1 MSGTRIKGTRLGWLP
16 ILFWLWPLLIAIGFE
31 RFAAAQSR
39 TQTGPELIRQ
49 SVANEL
55 ASDFVTQNCSY
66 QFHRQ
71 VSGKWETRLMVNSR
85 DLLVGKLIRI
95 DNAPIPPDREERE
108 DRRLRDVLANSAVQ
122 AEQRKQQRRF
132 EDRLR
137 ALVRA
142 IPQAFEFTETQT
154 EIGPEKHK
162 WVHFA
167 FRPAA
172 DFKPPGTDLEILR
185 GLEGTMV
192 VDATKSQILEFNAR
206 LFRDVDLGWGML
218 IHLKKDGSLF
228 FQRDPAEGNSSNIR
242 ELSLNVNGRI
252 FLLRKLEIQW
262 TFDHFACFREPMAL
276 ASAVAMLTSPS
287 ISLLVPQ

>member
-1 MSGTRIKGTRLGWLP
+1 MSGTRIKGTTIGWLP
-16 ILFWLWPLLIAIGFE
+16 ILFWLWPLLISICFA

-108 DRRLRDVLANSAVQ
+108 DRRLRDVLANSAEQ

-192 VDATKSQILEFNAR
+192 VDATKSQILEFNAH
-206 LFRDVDLGWGML
+206 LFRDVDFGWGML
-218 IHLKKDGSLF
+218 VHLKKDGNLF

-252 FLLRKLEIQW
+252 LLFRKLEIHW

>member
-1 MSGTRIKGTRLGWLP
+1 MSGTRIKGTTLGWLP
-16 ILFWLWPLLIAIGFE
+16 ILFWLWPLLISICFLT
-31 RFAAAQSR
+31 FAAAQSR
-39 TQTGPELIRQ
+39 SQTGPELIRQ
-49 SVANEL
+49 SIANEL
-55 ASDFVTQNCSY
+55 ASDLVTQNCSY
-66 QFHRQ
+66 QYDRQ

-95 DNAPIPPDREERE
+95 DNAPIPPDREEKE
-108 DRRLRDVLANSAVQ
+108 DRRLRDLLANPAEQ

-137 ALVRA
+137 ALVQA

-162 WVHFA
+162 WVHFS

-192 VDATKSQILEFNAR
+192 VDATKSQILQFNAH
-206 LFRDVDLGWGML
+206 LFRDVDFGWGML
-218 IHLKKDGSLF
+218 VHLKKAGNLF
-228 FQRDPAEGNSSNIR
+228 FQRDPAEGNRSNIR

-252 FLLRKLEIQW
+252 FLLRKLEIHW
-262 TFDHFACFREPMAL
+262 TLDHFACFREPVAL

>member
-1 MSGTRIKGTRLGWLP
+1 MSGTRVKGTTIGWLP
-16 ILFWLWPLLIAIGFE
+16 ILFCLRPLLISICFAS
-31 RFAAAQSR
+31 FAAAQSR
-39 TQTGPELIRQ
+39 TQAGPELIRQ

-66 QFHRQ
+66 QYHRQ
-71 VSGKWETRLMVNSR
+71 VSGKWETWLMVNSR

-95 DNAPIPPDREERE
+95 DNAPIPPDREEKE
-108 DRRLRDVLANSAVQ
+108 DRRLRDVLANSAEQ

-132 EDRLR
+132 EDRMR

-185 GLEGTMV
+185 GLQGTMV
-192 VDATKSQILEFNAR
+192 VDATKSQILQFNAH
-206 LFRDVDLGWGML
+206 LFRDVDFGWGML
-218 IHLKKDGSLF
+218 VHLKKAGNLF
-228 FQRDPAEGNSSNIR
+228 FQRDPAEGN
-242 ELSLNVNGRI
+242 
-252 FLLRKLEIQW
+252 
-262 TFDHFACFREPMAL
+262 
-276 ASAVAMLTSPS
+276 
-287 ISLLVPQ
+287 

>member
-1 MSGTRIKGTRLGWLP
+1 MSGTRVKGTTIGWLP
-16 ILFWLWPLLIAIGFE
+16 ILFCLRPLLISICFAS
-31 RFAAAQSR
+31 FAAAQSR
-39 TQTGPELIRQ
+39 TQAGPELIRQ

-66 QFHRQ
+66 QYHRQ
-71 VSGKWETRLMVNSR
+71 VSGKWETWLMVNSR

-95 DNAPIPPDREERE
+95 DNAPIPPDREEKE
-108 DRRLRDVLANSAVQ
+108 DRRLKDVLANSAEQ

-172 DFKPPGTDLEILR
+172 NFKPPGSDLEILR

-192 VDATKSQILEFNAR
+192 VDATKSQILQFNAH
-206 LFRDVDLGWGML
+206 LFRDVDFGWGML
-218 IHLKKDGSLF
+218 VHLKKDGNLF

-252 FLLRKLEIQW
+252 FLLRKLEIHW
-262 TFDHFACFREPMAL
+262 TFDHFACFREPVAL

>member
-1 MSGTRIKGTRLGWLP
+1 MPGTRIKGTTSGWLA
-16 ILFWLWPLLIAIGFE
+16 IQFWLWPLFIYIGFGIY
-31 RFAAAQSR
+31 AAAQSR
-39 TQTGPELIRQ
+39 TETGPELIRQ

-55 ASDFVTQNCSY
+55 ASNFVTQNCSY
-66 QFHRQ
+66 QYHRQ
-71 VSGKWETRLMVNSR
+71 VSGKLETLLMINSSELLIGKLVRVDHAAIPRDREEKEDSRLR
-85 DLLVGKLIRI
+85 DLL
-95 DNAPIPPDREERE
+95 
-108 DRRLRDVLANSAVQ
+108 ANSSEQ

-132 EDRLR
+132 EDRMR
-137 ALVRA
+137 ALVEA

-172 DFKPPGTDLEILR
+172 DFKPPSVDLEILR
-185 GLEGTMV
+185 GLAGTMV
-192 VDATKSQILEFNAR
+192 VDATRSQILQFNAH
-206 LFRDVDLGWGML
+206 LFRDVDFGWSVL
-218 IHLKKDGSLF
+218 VRLKKDSNLF

-252 FLLRKLEIQW
+252 LLLRKLQIHW
-262 TFDHFACFREPMAL
+262 TFDHFACFREPVAL

>member
-1 MSGTRIKGTRLGWLP
+1 MSGTRIKGTTIGWLP
-16 ILFWLWPLLIAIGFE
+16 ILFWLWPLLISICFA

-66 QFHRQ
+66 QYHRQ

-95 DNAPIPPDREERE
+95 DNAPIPPDREEKE
-108 DRRLRDVLANSAVQ
+108 DRRLRDVLANSAEQ

-154 EIGPEKHK
+154 EIGPERHK

-192 VDATKSQILEFNAR
+192 VDATKSQILQFNGH
-206 LFRDVDLGWGML
+206 LFRDVDFGWGML
-218 IHLKKDGSLF
+218 VHLKKDGNLF

-252 FLLRKLEIQW
+252 FLLRKLEIHW
-262 TFDHFACFREPMAL
+262 TFDHFACFREPVAL

>member
-1 MSGTRIKGTRLGWLP
+1 MSGTRIKGTTIGWLA
-16 ILFWLWPLLIAIGFE
+16 ILFWLWPLLISICFA

-95 DNAPIPPDREERE
+95 DNAPIPPDREEKE
-108 DRRLRDVLANSAVQ
+108 DRRLRDVLANSAEQ

-132 EDRLR
+132 EDRMR

-172 DFKPPGTDLEILR
+172 NFKPPGSDLEILR
-185 GLEGTMV
+185 GLVGTMV
-192 VDATKSQILEFNAR
+192 VDATKSQILQFNAH
-206 LFRDVDLGWGML
+206 LFRDVDFGWGML
-218 IHLKKDGSLF
+218 VHLKKDGNLF

-252 FLLRKLEIQW
+252 FLLRKLEIHW
-262 TFDHFACFREPMAL
+262 TFDHFACFREPVAL

>member
-1 MSGTRIKGTRLGWLP
+1 MSATGIKGTTIGWLP
-16 ILFWLWPLLIAIGFE
+16 IHFWLWLLLISICFA

-39 TQTGPELIRQ
+39 TQTGPELVRQ

-66 QFHRQ
+66 QYHRQ

-95 DNAPIPPDREERE
+95 DNAPIPPDREEKE
-108 DRRLRDVLANSAVQ
+108 DRRLRDLLANPAEQ

-137 ALVRA
+137 ALVQA

-162 WVHFA
+162 WVHFS

-192 VDATKSQILEFNAR
+192 VDATKSQILQFNAH
-206 LFRDVDLGWGML
+206 LFRDVDFGWGML
-218 IHLKKDGSLF
+218 VHLKKAGNLF
-228 FQRDPAEGNSSNIR
+228 FQRDPAEGNRSNIR

-252 FLLRKLEIQW
+252 FLLRKLEIHW
-262 TFDHFACFREPMAL
+262 TLDHFACFREPVAL